1 VGTYPDVSLE
11 KARARHQAAP
21 RLLAADVDASPHRQT
36 LRQRRRVCRNSRC
49 KKRGTPATGQ
59 PVREFESRPLRRIE
73 CDCPVLDPLRTVVTV
88 RIRRIKK
95 ASHSRTLALGCGSGI
110 NPLQNNTCGRST
122 VTVWI
127 RYRNVSRSMVASY
140 ESRRNSYLSPK
151 VNANGDNVNV
161 KYRVGPP

>member
-1 VGTYPDVSLE
+1 MRSADNVRGKHDATIASTGNGSRWPW
-11 KARARHQAAP
+11 AP
-21 RLLAADVDASPHRQT
+21 IRTFRS
-36 LRQRRRVCRNSRC
+36 RRRERVTRQPHAYSPQTWTRPRIDKRC
-49 KKRGTPATGQ
+49 DSADAFAETVGAKKRGTPATGQ
-59 PVREFESRPLRRIE
+59 PVREFESRPLPRIE

-140 ESRRNSYLSPK
+140 ES
-151 VNANGDNVNV
+151 
-161 KYRVGPP
+161 